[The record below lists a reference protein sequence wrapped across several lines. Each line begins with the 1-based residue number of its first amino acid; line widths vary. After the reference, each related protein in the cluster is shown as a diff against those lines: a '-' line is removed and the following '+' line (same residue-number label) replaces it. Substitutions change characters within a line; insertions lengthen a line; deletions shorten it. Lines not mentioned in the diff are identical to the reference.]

1 MAWKQSRER
10 NIRLKKRCKGPFMP
24 LTRGVFYNEEK
35 GRCIHYYV
43 GSRSKFLR
51 KVSNKKVRRYN
62 KLYANYSGYR
72 KIYDYWYEMF

>member
-10 NIRLKKRCKGPFMP
+10 NRRLKKRCKSPDMPF
-24 LTRGVFYNEEK
+24 TRGVFYDEEK

-72 KIYDYWYEMF
+72 KIYDYWNEMF